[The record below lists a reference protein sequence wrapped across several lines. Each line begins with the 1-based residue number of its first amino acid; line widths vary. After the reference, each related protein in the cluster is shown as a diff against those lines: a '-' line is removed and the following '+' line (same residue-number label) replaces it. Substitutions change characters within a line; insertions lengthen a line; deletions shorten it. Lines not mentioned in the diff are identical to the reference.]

1 MIVASQAQKDT
12 SKPAQTAVQ
21 GPLSTVRIDQEAFSL
36 LLAMIDTRTSGQ
48 DGSTELG
55 APLAAVAES
64 VDLESSNQPAD
75 NSSNAAKIA
84 DWLAQNPASL
94 AALIGLSSGQ
104 FGVGGAGN
112 LDGYSFTAQQLAVAG
127 GGAVQPGSTV
137 KALDGGKFL
146 SAINGVGDAQ
156 SLAAALTAVVAQHA
170 LTARIAGDGSPNPQK
185 GSLASAGA
193 ATDQAVGADLLS
205 GAGVPAESNPQ
216 AFASTE
222 SKAATSVSRSS
233 FELFSFANGLVKI
246 AVENHSSLEPDG
258 SVAGFGSQ
266 IPAKPMSLT
275 DLDGSLASSA
285 DASSSNVSAFAGI
298 ERSAETL
305 RRLNSDD
312 RLGLRSDSVTALPS
326 TSMGF
331 DTVSSAGARGVGE
344 TGLGQASSANA
355 RNLEG
360 TISWLASQQGG
371 SATIDLTPPELGS
384 LRLELKIDSA
394 GESATLIVHAAS
406 DVAQTAIEHS
416 LDRLYESFQ
425 SAGIAL
431 HVSVG
436 GGFSQSLPQYV
447 ERFSSSDDGALNRSL
462 DRRPDSLTSTTLKA
476 ASSSD
481 GLSVYA

>member
-1 MIVASQAQKDT
+1 
-12 SKPAQTAVQ
+12 
-21 GPLSTVRIDQEAFSL
+21 
-36 LLAMIDTRTSGQ
+36 
-48 DGSTELG
+48 
-55 APLAAVAES
+55 

-193 ATDQAVGADLLS
+193 ATGQAVVADLLS
-205 GAGVPAESNPQ
+205 GAVVPAESNPQ

-246 AVENHSSLEPDG
+246 PVENHSSLEPDG

-266 IPAKPMSLT
+266 IPAKPMSLIG
-275 DLDGSLASSA
+275 LDGSLASSA